1 MFVYAREIAR
11 SRQQALDHWL
21 GLGHQCIDAGLRLN
35 ASLSEQRQHS
45 FALAPLDWHAEAQQQ
60 MLLGHLSQHGKQWAK
75 LLEIAGDFQQA
86 LIQHFEAQ
94 VRAADQLG
102 YALIEHLRQQSP
114 WEARLALD
122 AVESSLNAAESSLAG
137 VSAAALESI
146 AQAEQETQEL
156 VAQIAPAPRSR
167 GRKSAS

>member
-35 ASLSEQRQHS
+35 ASLGEHRRQS
-45 FALAPLDWHAEAQQQ
+45 LSLDPQAWHEEGRQE
-60 MLLGHLSQHGKQWAK
+60 MLLTGLARHGQQWAQ
-75 LLEIAGDFQQA
+75 LLEIAGDLQQA
-86 LIQHFEAQ
+86 LIRHFEAQ

-102 YALIEHLRQQSP
+102 YALVSHLRQQSP
-114 WEARLALD
+114 WEASLALD
-122 AVESSLNAAESSLAG
+122 AVESGLNAAENSLEG

-146 AQAEQETQEL
+146 ELAGQETQAL
-156 VAQIAPAPRSR
+156 VEKIAPTPPRR
-167 GRKSAS
+167 TRKTSA